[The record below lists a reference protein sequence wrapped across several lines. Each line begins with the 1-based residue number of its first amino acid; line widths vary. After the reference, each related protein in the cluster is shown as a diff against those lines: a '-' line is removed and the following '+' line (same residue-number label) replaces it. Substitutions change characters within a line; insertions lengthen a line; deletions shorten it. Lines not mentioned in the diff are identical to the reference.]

1 MTKLRTRIAIAIV
14 ATAAVG
20 GWRLRSP
27 LRASTGHGTA
37 STTTTTTT
45 LAAPVQANAQHH
57 VFFNVDTVQG
67 GGGTVKL
74 AADAAC
80 SMTNLFQRGN
90 VVVFRMYGVHVSTG
104 ANLTNVTVKS
114 AWVKV
119 PGLPKMPMYY
129 SNHPTK
135 PVVAYWTAA
144 WPVKKS
150 YPLGGRE
157 LHRHGRHQPDPR
169 RGRERPRPVR
179 GRRLHRAG
187 HPRGR
192 LDADDRAQLTKE
204 KDSERTALPH
214 GRQTSG
220 GRSFS
225 KRREPVTTV

>member
-1 MTKLRTRIAIAIV
+1 MTKLRTRIAVAIV

-20 GWRLRSP
+20 GMATAIATAG
-27 LRASTGHGTA
+27 ASTGRATA

-45 LAAPVQANAQHH
+45 LAAPVQGNVQHH

-80 SMTNLFQRGN
+80 SMTNLFQRGD

-150 YPLGGRE
+150 YPLGVVNYTVTVVTNPIPG
-157 LHRHGRHQPDPR
+157 G
-169 RGRERPRPVR
+169 GVSGPVPSEV
-179 GRRLHRAG
+179 GVYTQQGTPEVASM
-187 HPRGR
+187 
-192 LDADDRAQLTKE
+192 LTI
-204 KDSERTALPH
+204 
-214 GRQTSG
+214 
-220 GRSFS
+220 
-225 KRREPVTTV
+225 EPS

>member
-1 MTKLRTRIAIAIV
+1 MTKLRTRIAVAIV

-20 GWRLRSP
+20 GMATAIATAG
-27 LRASTGHGTA
+27 ASTGRATA

-45 LAAPVQANAQHH
+45 LAAPVQGNAQHH

-80 SMTNLFQRGN
+80 SMTNLFQRGD

-144 WPVKKS
+144 WPIKQS
-150 YPLGGRE
+150 YPLGVVNYTVTVVTNPIPG
-157 LHRHGRHQPDPR
+157 G
-169 RGRERPRPVR
+169 GVSGPVPSEV
-179 GRRLHRAG
+179 GVYTQQGTPEVASM
-187 HPRGR
+187 
-192 LDADDRAQLTKE
+192 LTI
-204 KDSERTALPH
+204 
-214 GRQTSG
+214 
-220 GRSFS
+220 
-225 KRREPVTTV
+225 EPGS

>member
-1 MTKLRTRIAIAIV
+1 MTKLRTRIAVAIV

-20 GWRLRSP
+20 GMATAIATAG
-27 LRASTGHGTA
+27 ASTGRATA

-45 LAAPVQANAQHH
+45 LAAPVQGNGQHH
-57 VFFNVDTVQG
+57 VFFAVDTVQG

-80 SMTNLFQRGN
+80 SMTNLFQRGD

-144 WPVKKS
+144 WPVKQS
-150 YPLGGRE
+150 YPLGVVNYTVTVVTNPIPG
-157 LHRHGRHQPDPR
+157 G
-169 RGRERPRPVR
+169 GVSGPVPSEV
-179 GRRLHRAG
+179 GVYTQQGTPEVASM
-187 HPRGR
+187 
-192 LDADDRAQLTKE
+192 LTI
-204 KDSERTALPH
+204 
-214 GRQTSG
+214 
-220 GRSFS
+220 
-225 KRREPVTTV
+225 EPS

>member
-1 MTKLRTRIAIAIV
+1 MTKLRTRIAVAIV

-20 GWRLRSP
+20 GMATAIATAG
-27 LRASTGHGTA
+27 ASTGRATA

-45 LAAPVQANAQHH
+45 LAAPVQGNAQHH

-80 SMTNLFQRGN
+80 SMTNLFQRGD

-150 YPLGGRE
+150 YPLGVVNYTVTVVTNPIPG
-157 LHRHGRHQPDPR
+157 G
-169 RGRERPRPVR
+169 GVSGPVPSEV
-179 GRRLHRAG
+179 GVYTQQGTPEVASM
-187 HPRGR
+187 
-192 LDADDRAQLTKE
+192 LTI
-204 KDSERTALPH
+204 
-214 GRQTSG
+214 
-220 GRSFS
+220 
-225 KRREPVTTV
+225 EPS